1 MKTPFFM
8 QDKTPASCGSIDR
21 YYGRIRKPH
30 KYVKGVR
37 QYDLTDEEKESY
49 HDAFD
54 NETDRKQY
62 D

>member
-1 MKTPFFM
+1 M

-21 YYGRIRKPH
+21 YYGRTRKPH

-37 QYDLTDEEKESY
+37 QYDLTDDEKASY
-49 HDAFD
+49 YDAFD
-54 NETDRKQY
+54 TETDRKRY